1 MGATRLD
8 VESQPLIG
16 HGSPGERRRWLRAAF
31 GVDPRS
37 LALFR
42 SAVGLLV
49 GLDVLLRVTVEDIR
63 LLTDE
68 MAPRSEARS
77 MLQTPALSVYML
89 NGSRAFVLTVA
100 AVHMLAACYLAAGW
114 HARASAVVVWGL
126 QVSVVDRLPVAN
138 NGGDLVLLALL
149 LWACL
154 LPCGELYTLQHR
166 DAGPSTRS
174 SSRRASSAPRP
185 SPPQGAADAV
195 VLSWAS
201 AGLATFV
208 PAVYF
213 DAGWNKV
220 RGGEWALMGWRPDW
234 WPGGGG
240 EGDGSGLGV
249 DAVALTLCDEPNLAL
264 LGRLARGPLLQRPLA
279 TALMTTFAL
288 ALELLGPLCLFA
300 VPCATWLARARLL
313 LVPLF
318 LVFNLGLAA
327 LYDLLLFPAVMAVG
341 CLPLIPAAFWQPWP
355 RLRAACLDRLGARPL
370 QVDSRRG
377 QCCALVRGCL
387 APPAEPPGA
396 CGRLFDKLAS
406 AFAFVLFWS
415 CLCGFAMDVM
425 RVDLPGGGRIQ
436 HLLQLLHVRTEW
448 HMYDTQNGDTNGWEE
463 IEGTLRDG
471 SSVDV
476 LRSLKA
482 GTPLPRALQ
491 PTTLSSDPW
500 QHHALADMLLHHTNR
515 WRERW
520 FYQQHEARQLSPAVG
535 RHLCERWAHAV
546 RRERWTSG
554 QQLER
559 FVFNVTI
566 LRVAGINAA
575 AGECLFSRVSTAL
588 DAGDERGAG
597 FRCST
602 GRTRGDSIRW

>member
-8 VESQPLIG
+8 VDESQPLIG

-31 GVDPRS
+31 GIDPRS

-77 MLQTPALSVYML
+77 MLQTPSLSVYML

-100 AVHMLAACYLAAGW
+100 AVHVLAACCLAAGW

-166 DAGPSTRS
+166 DAGPSTLGPART

-185 SPPQGAADAV
+185 SPTQGAADAV

-240 EGDGSGLGV
+240 EGDGGLGV

-318 LVFNLGLAA
+318 LLFNLGLAA

-341 CLPLIPAAFWQPWP
+341 RFKWT
-355 RLRAACLDRLGARPL
+355 
-370 QVDSRRG
+370 
-377 QCCALVRGCL
+377 LV
-387 APPAEPPGA
+387 
-396 CGRLFDKLAS
+396 LAS

-491 PTTLSSDPW
+491 PTALSSDPW
-500 QHHALADMLLHHTNR
+500 QHHTLADMLLHHTNR

-535 RHLCERWAHAV
+535 RHLCERWARAV

-575 AGECLFSRVSTAL
+575 AGECLFSRVSTVI

-597 FRCST
+597 FRPLEH
-602 GRTRGDSIRW
+602 